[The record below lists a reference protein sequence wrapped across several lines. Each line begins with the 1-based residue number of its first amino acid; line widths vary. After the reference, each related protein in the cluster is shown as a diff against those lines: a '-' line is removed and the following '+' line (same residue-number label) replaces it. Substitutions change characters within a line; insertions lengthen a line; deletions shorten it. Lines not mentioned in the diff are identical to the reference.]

1 MSKLIEK
8 LANGQISRR
17 SFLKGSAVA
26 TAAIAGLSL
35 VGCGDTTVKETEA
48 DKTTEGVKDTTAEV
62 SVDHSPIVDI
72 EEGGQWISAACWH
85 NCGGRC
91 MNKVMIKDG
100 MVVRQKTD
108 DTHEDS
114 FDYPQQRGCVRGK
127 AQQQQCFGPDRIKYP
142 MKRKGWSPDAPNGEM
157 RGKDEWERISWDEAI
172 KYVADEF
179 VKIKE
184 KYGSEAFLV
193 GNYGS
198 LGLDAVLN
206 VLGGFTSTADSTS
219 HGVYLL
225 NTANTIGLPSY
236 GSNRTNDRMDMLNA
250 DYVILHSANP
260 AWSAAGTPSYHF
272 IRAKEAGV
280 KFITIDPIYTQSAQ
294 MLDAEW
300 VPVRTGTDTAL
311 FLGVAYEM
319 LKLDEANG
327 DVVDWDFLK
336 KYTVGFNAEMA
347 NPQIPEENVV
357 DYLMGKYDGV
367 EKTAEWASKIC
378 GAPVDQIKM
387 LATVLG
393 KKNNVWF
400 LQNFGAARNNGA
412 ENLPQIF
419 LTVGCMGGHMGKK
432 GNCTACN
439 YHANAGNGGPA
450 LVGTSAKKYGLRTE
464 EAPAESTYL
473 TRKIIPGPQVWNAAL
488 DKNYKY
494 RNVGQFYGGG
504 LNSAEVGGF
513 EESSDIHCI
522 VHNIEAAYLQTGPN
536 QKKGIEA
543 HRKMDFVVSKAQF
556 MTTNAKY
563 SDIIL
568 PVAAKWEYPAG
579 LTSSNREFLLCW
591 SKVTD
596 PMFEAKTDQEINSL
610 LLDELGFNS
619 LAHYPRTLEQTF
631 FNQIAGAWVLNEE
644 TGERDTLVTIT
655 QADIDEMGVEGE
667 PQEGKIAM
675 KDFIANGGYQFE
687 RKAGDKQSEYLNH
700 SAFINDPEANPM
712 KSPSG
717 KFELTSKAKADLFN
731 AVGLTDYNFKAYPE
745 YMVPVRGYETTFK
758 DGNIDGEKGDYPFL
772 LFNPH
777 YIRRSHTVF
786 DNCSW
791 LREAHGNPVFLN
803 ASDAKAK
810 GIAMGDTVR
819 IWTEFGEVLRNA
831 CLMETLMPGQVGIPH
846 GCWVDVDEKT
856 GIDRAGSDN
865 YLLGDIISG
874 CGVTGYNN
882 NNCNYEKYDGPALE
896 ADCNWPARIYDFD

>member
-1 MSKLIEK
+1 MSKLIDK

-35 VGCGDTTVKETEA
+35 VGCGDNKVNETTQAPEETQ
-48 DKTTEGVKDTTAEV
+48 KDTTAEV
-62 SVDHSPIVDI
+62 PVDHSPIVDI
-72 EEGGQWISAACWH
+72 EEGGEWKSAACWH

-114 FDYPQQRGCVRGK
+114 FDFPQQRGCVRGK

-142 MKRKGWSPDAPNGEM
+142 MKRKGWSPENPNGAM

-179 VKIKE
+179 KKIKA
-184 KYGSEAFLV
+184 KYGNEAFLV

-198 LGLDAVLN
+198 LYSDKVLAAF
-206 VLGGFTSTADSTS
+206 GGYTSTADSTS

-225 NTANTIGLPSY
+225 NTATTIGLPSY

-250 DYVILHSANP
+250 DYVILHAANP

-294 MLDAEW
+294 ALDAEW

-311 FLGVAYEM
+311 FLAVAYEM
-319 LKLDEANG
+319 LQADAATG
-327 DVVDWDFLK
+327 DVVDWDFMK
-336 KYTVGFNAEMA
+336 KYTIGFDAEHA
-347 NPQIPEENVV
+347 NPQCPDVNTR
-357 DYLMGKYDGV
+357 DYIEGKYDGIV
-367 EKTAEWASKIC
+367 KDAAWASKIT
-378 GAPVDQIKM
+378 GVSVDQIKM

-393 KKNNVWF
+393 KKNNVWL
-400 LQNFGAARNNGA
+400 LQNFGAARCNGA

-419 LTVGCMGGHMGKK
+419 LTVGCLGGHMGKK

-450 LVGTSAKKYGLRTE
+450 LVGSSAKSWGKLTE
-464 EAPAESTYL
+464 ETVEMTYL
-473 TRKIIPGPQVWNAAL
+473 DRNVIPGPQVWDACFTG
-488 DKNYKY
+488 KY
-494 RNVGQFYGGG
+494 RNVGNWY
-504 LNSAEVGGF
+504 NSGAYAGYDMTC
-513 EESSDIHCI
+513 DIHCI
-522 VHNIEAAYLQTGPN
+522 VHNIQAAYLQTGPN
-536 QKKGIEA
+536 QKVGIEA

-568 PVAAKWEYPAG
+568 PVAASWEKYAG
-579 LTSSNREFLLCW
+579 TTSSNREFLLCW
-591 SKVTD
+591 TKITD
-596 PMFEAKTDQEINSL
+596 PMFESKTDQDIDCL
-610 LLDELGFNS
+610 LLDALGINS
-619 LAHYPRTLEQTF
+619 TAVYPRTEKQTF
-631 FNQIAGAWVLNEE
+631 FNQVAGAWVLNQE
-644 TGERDTLVTIT
+644 TGEKEVLVTIT
-655 QADIDEMGVEGE
+655 EEDIKEWGVEGE
-667 PQEGKIAM
+667 VQEGKMSM
-675 KDFIANGGYQFE
+675 KEFIANGGYQAE
-687 RKAGDKQSEYLNH
+687 RKLGDKQSEYLNH
-700 SAFINDPEANPM
+700 SAFINDPVASPM

-717 KFELTSKAKADLFN
+717 LFELCSQAKADLFN
-731 AVGLTDYNFKAYPE
+731 SIGLTDYDFKAYPE

-758 DGNIDGEKGDYPFL
+758 NGEIDGEKGEYPFL

-810 GIAMGDTVR
+810 GIAMGDTVK
-819 IWTEFGEVLRNA
+819 IWTEWGAVLRQA
-831 CLMETLMPGQVGIPH
+831 CLMETIRPGQVGIPH
-846 GCWVDVDEKT
+846 GCWVDVDEAT
-856 GIDRAGSDN
+856 GIDKAGSDN
-865 YLLGDIISG
+865 YLLGTVISG

-882 NNCNYEKYDGPALE
+882 NNCNFEKYDGPALVD
-896 ADCNWPARIYDFD
+896 DCMVPARIFDFE